1 MNDAVTGDLGP
12 TGPRIR
18 SIETGVRMCPMCG
31 ATIGRSEYDNHDC
44 AAGMVLWKYPATAI
58 KELRRLGVPIPDDLG
73 VDAYDD
79 RLFMLD
85 SDRELNGN
93 FLGLGESPVILKALL
108 EILVDGLGDPKM
120 KTDPERPIGEGGNL
134 PDNPSVGQIVPR
146 GTFKGEDHLIL
157 RTRQIR
163 EHFVDNEVNQRKLKE
178 ALGGVPSVAPAR
190 PRIVNTNRTQPDRA
204 ASLRDRLTA
213 LRSANPTQPD
223 RVASNGSPSQLE
235 PLGIHNSQLV
245 LGRSVRHGVYGEGK
259 IVLLNESGM
268 TVEFNRSIGRAFY
281 EWGLQNMVL
290 FGP

>member
-178 ALGGVPSVAPAR
+178 ALGGVPSVPSAR
-190 PRIVNTNRTQPDRA
+190 PRIVNTNR
-204 ASLRDRLTA
+204 
-213 LRSANPTQPD
+213 TQPD

-245 LGRSVRHGVYGEGK
+245 LGRFVRHSVYGEGK

-281 EWGLQNMVL
+281 EWGLANTLRNGNVL
-290 FGP
+290 SLVGRTR